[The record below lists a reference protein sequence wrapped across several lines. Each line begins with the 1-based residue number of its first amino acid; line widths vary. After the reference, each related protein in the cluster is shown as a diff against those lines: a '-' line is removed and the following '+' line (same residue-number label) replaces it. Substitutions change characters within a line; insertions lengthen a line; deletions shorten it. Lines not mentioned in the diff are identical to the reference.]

1 MKTET
6 KTRLATRK
14 CRPCDEKGAP
24 LKGEALSRFQ
34 RELGDNWKVIDE
46 HHLEKE
52 YSFKNFKE
60 ALDFTNRVGA
70 VAEEE
75 NHHPDIF
82 LGWGKV
88 KLNLWTHNIG
98 GLSENDFIL
107 AAKADSVR

>member
-1 MKTET
+1 MNAE
-6 KTRLATRK
+6 LANKK
-14 CRPCDEKGAP
+14 CRPCSEGTPP
-24 LKGEALSRFQ
+24 LKGDALENFQ
-34 RELGDNWKVIDE
+34 QQLGDHWKLIDE

-70 VAEEE
+70 IAEQEG
-75 NHHPDIF
+75 HHPDIF

-88 KLNLWTHNIG
+88 KLDLWTHDIG

>member
-1 MKTET
+1 MKTELT
-6 KTRLATRK
+6 NKK
-14 CRPCDEKGAP
+14 CRACNESQEP
-24 LKGEALSRFQ
+24 LKGEAIKKLQ
-34 RELGDNWKVIDE
+34 HDLGDNWNVVDE

-70 VAEEE
+70 IAEQEG
-75 NHHPDIF
+75 HHPDIF

-88 KLNLWTHNIG
+88 KLDLWTHNID

-107 AAKADSVR
+107 AAKADEAR